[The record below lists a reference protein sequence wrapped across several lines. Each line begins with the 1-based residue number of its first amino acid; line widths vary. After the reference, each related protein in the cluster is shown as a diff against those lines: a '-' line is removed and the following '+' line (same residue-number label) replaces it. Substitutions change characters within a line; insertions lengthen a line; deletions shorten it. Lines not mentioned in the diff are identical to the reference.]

1 MHIVDVVK
9 GNILISRLPVALSV
23 SRVPLVEL
31 YAPRDQAIDHDF
43 IRSDKRREFRCCEQ
57 QPGGGGGG
65 EEPHLATTVTATVI
79 KSANERT
86 NEGIGVG
93 IGVGVEA
100 QSAAAIDE
108 QKMDER
114 TSGGGREK
122 KCGWTIYSEAAA
134 WVLFRRCP

>member
-9 GNILISRLPVALSV
+9 GKVLISRLSVALSV

-43 IRSDKRREFRCCEQ
+43 IRSDERRELQYCEQ
-57 QPGGGGGG
+57 QPGSGGGR
-65 EEPHLATTVTATVI
+65 EKPHLATTVTTATVME
-79 KSANERT
+79 SANDRM
-86 NEGIGVG
+86 NEG

-108 QKMDER
+108 
-114 TSGGGREK
+114 
-122 KCGWTIYSEAAA
+122 
-134 WVLFRRCP
+134 